1 MDMFAHMATFVRI
14 VETGNLS
21 AAAGALR
28 RSLPGVSRQLSM
40 LEHELGTTLVKR
52 STRRLQITEAGQNW
66 YAHCVRILA
75 DVDAARASVNAG
87 RAARGL
93 LTVSAPVSLGLVHV
107 VPRIPAIL
115 RHHHGLQVDLRLE
128 DHLIEPVTAG
138 IDVVVRAGLEP
149 PDSTALV
156 AQPLLTFFRAVV
168 ASPSYLLARGEP
180 RDAAALTQHEC
191 VVQLGGAGPL
201 SSWQLVYDGKD
212 QSIQVRGALR
222 VSSPFARPRSP
233 AWASLSCPNGWWPAT
248 SPRGAC
254 AAFLP
259 PIPAARLPPGRCTAP
274 SCDVLRVFVLSLM
287 RFRSVE
293 SHRRHVA
300 ACAP

>member
-222 VSSPFARPRSP
+222 VSAPLAVREAALAGLGIAFVPEWLVAGDLAEGRLRRILTSYTSSPITAWALYRAELRRSP
-233 AWASLSCPNGWWPAT
+233 
-248 SPRGAC
+248 RIR
-254 AAFLP
+254 AFVDEVQV
-259 PIPAARLPPGRCTAP
+259 R
-274 SCDVLRVFVLSLM
+274 
-287 RFRSVE
+287 
-293 SHRRHVA
+293 
-300 ACAP
+300 

>member
-1 MDMFAHMATFVRI
+1 
-14 VETGNLS
+14 
-21 AAAGALR
+21 
-28 RSLPGVSRQLSM
+28 
-40 LEHELGTTLVKR
+40 
-52 STRRLQITEAGQNW
+52 
-66 YAHCVRILA
+66 
-75 DVDAARASVNAG
+75 
-87 RAARGL
+87 
-93 LTVSAPVSLGLVHV
+93 VHV

-222 VSSPFARPRSP
+222 VSAPLAVREAALAGLGIAFVPEWLVAGDLAEGRLRRILTSYTSSPITAWALYRAELRRSP
-233 AWASLSCPNGWWPAT
+233 
-248 SPRGAC
+248 RIR
-254 AAFLP
+254 AFVDEVQV
-259 PIPAARLPPGRCTAP
+259 R
-274 SCDVLRVFVLSLM
+274 
-287 RFRSVE
+287 
-293 SHRRHVA
+293 
-300 ACAP
+300 